1 MHLTTNKGFNPR
13 LPLLG
18 GDAAPIS
25 FLLRRNTVSIH
36 ASRCWEA
43 MPDKTM
49 RVADNHEVSIHA
61 SRCWEAMHLSPVQSV
76 VVVPVSIHASR
87 CWEAMRAIYIAGR
100 PTRRFQS
107 TPPVAGRRCFSFPTG
122 SVVVVDVSIHAS
134 RCWEAMHILSILSLL
149 GITVSIHAS
158 RCWEAMRG
166 GSVGYAV
173 AKGVSIHASRCW
185 EAMHDTQPSGID
197 TRVFQSTPPVAGRR
211 CGVVVWNVND
221 ATKFQS
227 TPPVAGRRC
236 LRTLQ
241 DNTLL
246 RYGFNPRLPLLGG
259 DATLSLFNANSSQ
272 CFNPRLPLL
281 GGDARR

>member
-87 CWEAMRAIYIAGR
+87 CWEAML
-100 PTRRFQS
+100 F
-107 TPPVAGRRCFSFPTG
+107 
-122 SVVVVDVSIHAS
+122 VSD
-134 RCWEAMHILSILSLL
+134 W
-149 GITVSIHAS
+149 
-158 RCWEAMRG
+158 
-166 GSVGYAV
+166 
-173 AKGVSIHASRCW
+173 
-185 EAMHDTQPSGID
+185 
-197 TRVFQSTPPVAGRR
+197 FR
-211 CGVVVWNVND
+211 CG
-221 ATKFQS
+221 
-227 TPPVAGRRC
+227 GR
-236 LRTLQ
+236 
-241 DNTLL
+241 
-246 RYGFNPRLPLLGG
+246 
-259 DATLSLFNANSSQ
+259 

-281 GGDARR
+281 GGDAYFEHT